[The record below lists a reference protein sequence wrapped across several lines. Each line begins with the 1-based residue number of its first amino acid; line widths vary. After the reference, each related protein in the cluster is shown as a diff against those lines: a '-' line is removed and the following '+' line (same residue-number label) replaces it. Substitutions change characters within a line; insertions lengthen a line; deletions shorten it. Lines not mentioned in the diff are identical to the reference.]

1 MRRYR
6 PAYKVATMTADGHRL
21 EDPPRARKQRG
32 AGHER
37 RAEILA
43 AAKRLFV
50 SEGFETVTTRKLA
63 TAVGLSQT
71 GLYVYFQSKEE
82 ILDAL
87 CRETFDR
94 LQQRFRAVQAE
105 VPLGP
110 ARLRRMV
117 EAYVAFGLEHPDE
130 YQLAFM
136 VSHASMR
143 HAHGKDLAGPFE
155 EQPVGLQAF
164 LVAREM
170 IAEMMEAGVVRPVD
184 PVVATQTCWVAM
196 HGLVSL
202 LIARPG
208 FPWVERQVLIDALV
222 DMIVGRLVLPT
233 A

>member
-1 MRRYR
+1 
-6 PAYKVATMTADGHRL
+6 MTTDDLRL

-50 SEGFETVTTRKLA
+50 AEGFETVTTRKLA
-63 TAVGLSQT
+63 AAVGLSQT

-87 CRETFDR
+87 CRETFER

-105 VPLGP
+105 TPP
-110 ARLRRMV
+110 SAARLRRMV
-117 EAYVAFGLEHPDE
+117 EAYVGFGLDHPDE

-136 VSHASMR
+136 VSHASLR
-143 HAHGKDLAGPFE
+143 HAHAKDLGSPFE

-170 IAEMMEAGVVRPVD
+170 IAEMVEAGIVKPVD
-184 PVVATQTCWVAM
+184 PLVATQACWVTM

-208 FPWVERQVLIDALV
+208 FPWVDRQVLIETLG
-222 DMIVGRLVLPT
+222 DMMVGRLAP
-233 A
+233 AEA